1 MFKDGYITNAKNGN
15 VFEVDGAKDV
25 EAQRCSVKTKKTG
38 ANQRWRIVYVDT
50 VSDQTKGLNKDFG
63 FFVNRP
69 FYIRSRLS
77 MHRIAECAG
86 SNVDLRRWRKDNTA

>member
-25 EAQRCSVKTKKTG
+25 EAMRCSVKTKKTG

-50 VSDQTKGLNKDFG
+50 VSD
-63 FFVNRP
+63 
-69 FYIRSRLS
+69 
-77 MHRIAECAG
+77 
-86 SNVDLRRWRKDNTA
+86 